1 MIYQECAD
9 LLNARVAVAS
19 DAGKA
24 MRLYEKAV
32 RSNPKNVL
40 VLQEAGAYFAEHH
53 ELSKSHACIERLI
66 KLGKGQDA
74 RILLLAG
81 LMWRQAY
88 RPEKALSCLREASQM
103 PQASPKVYLELADL
117 LERASQYEEAREA
130 VDRCLTVDEKSGV
143 AKELKARILH
153 ACGEK
158 EESFRLLHAS
168 LNQGGVPK
176 VELAR
181 ILNTW
186 ARMLDSEGAYDEAFD
201 TLLQSKELLR
211 NTGGVRS
218 MGRANQVE
226 NARLSAM
233 VEGVNSSHVESW
245 LSEAEVGQTR
255 QVLLTGAP
263 RSGTTLIERYI
274 DAHEEVVAV
283 DEYNALTGRVIPSAL
298 SREFRNAGAL
308 DIGVVDRISP
318 RDREMSVKRYL
329 KLMEMYLGERVG
341 SRCLLDKNPGLTGHL
356 PAILR
361 IMPQMKILYALRN
374 PLDVAISSF
383 FSWFPGNR
391 MSVEYFTLEST
402 VKRVSLELDF
412 WLKLR
417 GVLPTALWRET
428 RYEDTVGDVEKEVD
442 GIFDWL
448 GVTGRGDERERK
460 GQVYVNSPTY
470 REASKPIYTSSQDRW
485 KNYEKHL
492 QGCVGE
498 LQWHCDQLGYSV

>member
-19 DAGKA
+19 DAGQA

-88 RPEKALSCLREASQM
+88 RPERALSCLREASQM

-117 LERASQYEEAREA
+117 LERASQYEEAHEA
-130 VDRCLTVDEKSGV
+130 VERCLAVDEKSGV

-158 EESFRLLHAS
+158 EESFRLLHAC
-168 LNQGGVPK
+168 LNQDGVPK
-176 VELAR
+176 VELAK

-186 ARMLDSEGAYDEAFD
+186 ARMLDSEGAYNEAFD
-201 TLLQSKELLR
+201 KLLQSKELLR
-211 NTGGVRS
+211 NAGGVGS
-218 MGRANQVE
+218 MDRANQVE

-233 VEGVNSSHVESW
+233 VVGVNSSHVESW
-245 LSEAEVGQTR
+245 LSEAEEGQTR

-263 RSGTTLIERYI
+263 RSGTTLIERFL
-274 DAHEEVVAV
+274 DSHEEVVAV
-283 DEYNALTGRVIPSAL
+283 DEYNALTGRIIPSAMRKGFQ
-298 SREFRNAGAL
+298 STGGI
-308 DIGVVDRISP
+308 DIGVVDGI
-318 RDREMSVKRYL
+318 DRRERKMSAKLYL
-329 KLMEMYLGERVG
+329 KLMEAYLGGRVG
-341 SRCLLDKNPGLTGHL
+341 DKYLLDKNPGLTGHL

-361 IMPQMKILYALRN
+361 MMPNMKILYALRN
-374 PLDVAISSF
+374 PMDVVVSSF

-402 VKRVSLELDF
+402 VKRVSLELEF

-448 GVTGRGDERERK
+448 GVTGRGAERERK

-492 QGCVGE
+492 HE
-498 LQWHCDQLGYSV
+498 LAGNLQSRCDQLGYSI